1 MRVGLLCLKTLLREL
16 EAHQVGCWRVIVSIC
31 RREGWM
37 GGEELFHGSSM
48 TAAALAAG
56 EGWER
61 GLGKDIRAELGH
73 PEGFQMFRH
82 GCQ

>member
-1 MRVGLLCLKTLLREL
+1 
-16 EAHQVGCWRVIVSIC
+16 
-31 RREGWM
+31 M
-37 GGEELFHGSSM
+37 GGEELLHGSSV

-61 GLGKDIRAELGH
+61 GLGKGIRAALGN
-73 PEGFQMFRH
+73 PERFQVFRH